1 MLLNIFLIMEL
12 GLLIGSFLSRFRNRF
27 VPYFTMILA
36 AYLVSPYSEELA
48 GQISQSTDGKSPV
61 YRFVELFN
69 IMPLVYTKFAPN
81 YSFGESLLPYRVA
94 LILFWC
100 AAVLTGIFLSVP
112 RIRKWG
118 KLSVQMKKKDARHIV
133 LLVSVKD
140 TGIGIKESV
149 KEVLSLLFI

>member
-1 MLLNIFLIMEL
+1 M
-12 GLLIGSFLSRFRNRF
+12 SRFRNRF

-81 YSFGESLLPYRVA
+81 YSFGESLLPYRME
-94 LILFWC
+94 
-100 AAVLTGIFLSVP
+100 LSVGL
-112 RIRKWG
+112 R
-118 KLSVQMKKKDARHIV
+118 MTADV
-133 LLVSVKD
+133 LMEVD
-140 TGIGIKESV
+140 ES
-149 KEVLSLLFI
+149 LPDI